1 MEVNT
6 KFELGDTVWFVDNN
20 KVVNLGI
27 TGITISVEYDQQ
39 IVIMYSL
46 HYGDKKI
53 EESKAYRT
61 KEELLKSL

>member
-20 KVVNLGI
+20 KAVNLGI

-39 IVIMYSL
+39 ICNYVFSSL
-46 HYGDKKI
+46 W
-53 EESKAYRT
+53 
-61 KEELLKSL
+61 